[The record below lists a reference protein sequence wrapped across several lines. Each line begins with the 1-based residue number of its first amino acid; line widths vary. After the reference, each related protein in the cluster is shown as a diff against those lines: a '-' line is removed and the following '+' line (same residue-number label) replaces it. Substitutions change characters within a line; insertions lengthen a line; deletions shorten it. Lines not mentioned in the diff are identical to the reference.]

1 MADMDEM
8 IMEIS
13 VFSFRIIISAEPFT
27 EHTHTHTQFVAWQ
40 LLWFLTESSVTG
52 FYTVFS
58 N

>member
-27 EHTHTHTQFVAWQ
+27 EHTHTQFVAWQ

>member
-8 IMEIS
+8 IVEIS

-27 EHTHTHTQFVAWQ
+27 Y
-40 LLWFLTESSVTG
+40 